1 MFSEY
6 ESAYTSMVCHFSA
19 FVSALVTTL
28 ILPHLYP
35 NLLFL
40 LVICISLDLCST
52 TKLVLQ
58 YFSARNICN
67 TPLLT
72 KPGHFPHKSPK
83 PPVKSGWPFFMM
95 LSVTFFSFFLCYL
108 LRLASS
114 HFLRIYNIISH
125 NHNSPCLEQ
134 LVKFQARVFIIV
146 YCDGIVPKKRYIQE
160 SSSFLDI
167 PLNIKGKDICQQKQ
181 YLEIVNGCIIL
192 VRRKKKMQGISN
204 EALNSIIFL
213 IVKKI

>member
-1 MFSEY
+1 MFRSDKSFSDLGY
-6 ESAYTSMVCHFSA
+6 VCSVNMKVLTLLWSAISQPLYRPWLS
-19 FVSALVTTL
+19 TL

-83 PPVKSGWPFFMM
+83 PSVKSGWPFFMM
-95 LSVTFFSFFLCYL
+95 LSVTFFQLLSLLFVTSSEFSFPE
-108 LRLASS
+108 
-114 HFLRIYNIISH
+114 NI
-125 NHNSPCLEQ
+125 
-134 LVKFQARVFIIV
+134 
-146 YCDGIVPKKRYIQE
+146 
-160 SSSFLDI
+160 
-167 PLNIKGKDICQQKQ
+167 
-181 YLEIVNGCIIL
+181 
-192 VRRKKKMQGISN
+192 
-204 EALNSIIFL
+204 
-213 IVKKI
+213 

>member
-1 MFSEY
+1 M
-6 ESAYTSMVCHFSA
+6 
-19 FVSALVTTL
+19 
-28 ILPHLYP
+28 
-35 NLLFL
+35 
-40 LVICISLDLCST
+40 
-52 TKLVLQ
+52 
-58 YFSARNICN
+58 
-67 TPLLT
+67 
-72 KPGHFPHKSPK
+72 
-83 PPVKSGWPFFMM
+83 
-95 LSVTFFSFFLCYL
+95 
-108 LRLASS
+108 
-114 HFLRIYNIISH
+114 
-125 NHNSPCLEQ
+125 
-134 LVKFQARVFIIV
+134 